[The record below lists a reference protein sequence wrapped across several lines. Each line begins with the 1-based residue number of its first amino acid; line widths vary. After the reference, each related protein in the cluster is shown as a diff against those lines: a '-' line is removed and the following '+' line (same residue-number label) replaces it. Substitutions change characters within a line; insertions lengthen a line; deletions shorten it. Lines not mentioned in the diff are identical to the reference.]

1 MDRETSRKHQGP
13 VSVEALWG
21 GFGELTRQFLAIMAA
36 PLPIPTSPHL
46 AGQTDATQ
54 GHQAE
59 AGRLGSNRLE
69 IDASGAICAPF
80 SNMIDLPASCR
91 LCTLRTTSATTCLSR
106 LNAV

>member
-1 MDRETSRKHQGP
+1 VDRETSRKHQGP

-80 SNMIDLPASCR
+80 SKHDRLARFMSPLHSQDDFGNDLFKPP
-91 LCTLRTTSATTCLSR
+91 
-106 LNAV
+106 